1 LFAEGTSPK
10 HMTATGDIAVGP
22 AMLHGAILTPAAAV
36 ATAVIRENG
45 SGGTI
50 RVSLQA
56 AANGSSVVA
65 ELHMPIQDP
74 HVTLGGAGVLFTA
87 LL

>member
-1 LFAEGTSPK
+1 MYAEGTSPK
-10 HMTATGDIAVGP
+10 HMSATGDIAVGP

-36 ATAVIRENG
+36 ATAVIREG
-45 SGGTI
+45 GASGNI

-56 AANGSSVVA
+56 AANGSSVVVP
-65 ELHMPIQDP
+65 LHMPIQDP
-74 HVTLGGAGVLFTA
+74 HVTLGGAGALFTA

>member
-1 LFAEGTSPK
+1 MYEGSSPK
-10 HMTATGDIAVGP
+10 HLTSTGDIAVGP

-36 ATAVIRENG
+36 ATAVIREGG

-50 RVSLQA
+50 VMSLQA
-56 AANGSSVVA
+56 AANGSSVVI
-65 ELHMPIQDP
+65 EPHMPIRDP
-74 HVTLGGAGVLFTA
+74 HLTLGGAGGLFTA